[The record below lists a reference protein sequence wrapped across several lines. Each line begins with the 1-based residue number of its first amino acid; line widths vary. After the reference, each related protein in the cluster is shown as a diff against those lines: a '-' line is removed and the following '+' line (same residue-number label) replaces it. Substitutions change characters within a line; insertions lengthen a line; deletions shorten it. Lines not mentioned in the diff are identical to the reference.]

1 MDLSELRTALKE
13 RREDYSLSDAKLNRK
28 LNQAYL
34 DICSRRKWGWLRRE
48 YLANT
53 YPPVVIN
60 GTAGTPNFAITND
73 NNFMT
78 FDSAATPLPSCSTRK
93 RIFIDGSFYEIIS
106 VEPPTAAG
114 VVTVWLDRRYTGG
127 SFPTATDFGTV
138 TIVYHEV
145 VLPVGA
151 LTVVQAV
158 LFDGSS
164 SPQALDAIP
173 PAAMAYLNK
182 DTSGLP
188 TKFSVIEKEPIYKPR
203 KGVAEFNNPSAVPVS
218 PGLFPSNA
226 ASGALTRN
234 STYTYWYTNY
244 CKWSGSESALS
255 PPQSITLSGTA
266 VAAVFVPDIAARDDY
281 RLRIYRSEANGTTP
295 YLIRDMDE
303 AALSTFIDTTSD
315 DQLRTRGP
323 DSASSMFLSLYP
335 LPGGAQATGHKISK
349 AYELYILY
357 QMEARKLSADNDRPQ
372 FDATYT
378 NVLLDGAEL
387 LMLGANDEQ
396 GRASHVQQRFESGI
410 QRMITLDRLNFQQ
423 RPLMSRN
430 ARGLRGKPN
439 SWYGSLPDYGS
450 GGLGGF

>member
-1 MDLSELRTALKE
+1 M
-13 RREDYSLSDAKLNRK
+13 
-28 LNQAYL
+28 
-34 DICSRRKWGWLRRE
+34 
-48 YLANT
+48 
-53 YPPVVIN
+53 
-60 GTAGTPNFAITND
+60 
-73 NNFMT
+73 
-78 FDSAATPLPSCSTRK
+78 
-93 RIFIDGSFYEIIS
+93 
-106 VEPPTAAG
+106 
-114 VVTVWLDRRYTGG
+114 
-127 SFPTATDFGTV
+127 
-138 TIVYHEV
+138 
-145 VLPVGA
+145 
-151 LTVVQAV
+151 
-158 LFDGSS
+158 
-164 SPQALDAIP
+164 
-173 PAAMAYLNK
+173 
-182 DTSGLP
+182 
-188 TKFSVIEKEPIYKPR
+188 
-203 KGVAEFNNPSAVPVS
+203 
-218 PGLFPSNA
+218 
-226 ASGALTRN
+226 
-234 STYTYWYTNY
+234 
-244 CKWSGSESALS
+244 
-255 PPQSITLSGTA
+255 
-266 VAAVFVPDIAARDDY
+266 FVPDIAARDDY

-295 YLIRDMDE
+295 YLIRAMDE

-335 LPGGAQATGHKISK
+335 LPGGAHATGHKISK